1 VCTRFPLALPLFP
14 LVPVSSPSL
23 PTSSTML
30 LERTAASRLNAQ
42 RSLQSCKADGNTPS
56 APLPVSLIQLPEE
69 LLDHIVDIAVDG
81 VEWGRPSRGA
91 SLLFQQAAPE
101 AVRC

>member
-1 VCTRFPLALPLFP
+1 
-14 LVPVSSPSL
+14 
-23 PTSSTML
+23 
-30 LERTAASRLNAQ
+30 
-42 RSLQSCKADGNTPS
+42 
-56 APLPVSLIQLPEE
+56 VSLIQLPEE